1 MSPRAAARLETL
13 GFTKVF
19 DYVPGKADW
28 LATALPSEG
37 SSTSLPDARRAVRG
51 DDIACHL
58 GDRLGDSVGR
68 VRAAGMDFCIV
79 IDEQHVVLGRVRG
92 RALDGDPDALIEDVM
107 QSGPSTIRPDTPLET
122 VVKTLRDGGVNSAL
136 VTDPGG
142 RLIGTLYLED
152 AERILSEEAKG
163 S

>member
-1 MSPRAAARLETL
+1 MRPRAAARLETL

-19 DYVPGKADW
+19 DYVAGKADW

-37 SSTSLPDARRAVRG
+37 SSAGLPDARRAVRG

-58 GDRLGDSVGR
+58 GDRLGDSVDR
-68 VRAAGMDFCIV
+68 VRAAGKDVCIV
-79 IDEQHVVLGRVRG
+79 IDDHHVVLGRVRG
-92 RALDGDPDALIEDVM
+92 RSLDGDPDALIEDVM

-122 VVKTLRDGGVNSAL
+122 VVQTLRDGNVSSTL

-152 AERILSEEAKG
+152 AERILAEETPD

>member
-13 GFTKVF
+13 GFTKVY
-19 DYVPGKADW
+19 DYVAGKADW

-37 SSTSLPDARRAVRG
+37 LSASLPDARSAVRG

-58 GDRLGDSVGR
+58 GDRLGDSVDR
-68 VRAAGMDFCIV
+68 VRAAGKDSCIV
-79 IDEQHVVLGRVRG
+79 IDGQHVVLGRVRG

-122 VVKTLRDGGVNSAL
+122 VVKALRDGGVSSTL

-142 RLIGTLYLED
+142 RLIGTIYIED
-152 AERILSEEAKG
+152 AERILSDEATG